1 MMTSIPTIEDVRE
14 DYALGLEA
22 QGGYSLVEARA
33 LFDAWLKERERQ
45 VAEDAW
51 YVGWNDGQQDAHYF
65 NRDETPNPYTKE
77 DN

>member
-33 LFDAWLKERERQ
+33 LFDAWLNNEKAY
-45 VAEDAW
+45 VWEDAFDSG
-51 YVGWNDGQQDAHYF
+51 YSHGRGNPGEYDDS
-65 NRDETPNPYTKE
+65 TNPYGTTE
-77 DN
+77 DYR